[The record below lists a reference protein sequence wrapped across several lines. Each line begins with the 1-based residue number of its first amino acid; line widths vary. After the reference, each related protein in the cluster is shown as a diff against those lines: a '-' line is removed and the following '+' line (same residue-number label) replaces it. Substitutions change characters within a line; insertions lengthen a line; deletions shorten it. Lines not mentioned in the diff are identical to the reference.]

1 MKNRSL
7 FALFS
12 ITIQLK
18 NPIHFLSIILLFFS
32 CKPDIENKDQTL
44 FNRFFEPLAIP
55 KSFDQLGFSQTDV
68 AYGIYH
74 QKDYK
79 EAIVNFK
86 YALIDNPNNNEL
98 KLYLGISFLKTGN
111 VRQAEK
117 LLAKIIEQGNE
128 EKQEIAKWYL
138 ALLFLKDNK
147 VSSKNLLSQLFASKN
162 YGSKAKELHSL
173 I

>member
-7 FALFS
+7 VALLS
-12 ITIQLK
+12 ITIKLR
-18 NPIHFLSIILLFFS
+18 NPIHFLGIILIITS
-32 CKPDIENKDQTL
+32 CKPDVENKDQML
-44 FNRFFEPLAIP
+44 FDKFFEPLAIP
-55 KSFDQLGFSQTDV
+55 KSFDELGFSQTDV

-86 YALIDNPNNNEL
+86 YALIDNQNNNEL
-98 KLYLGISFLKTGN
+98 NLYLGICFLKTGN

-117 LLAKIIEQGNE
+117 LFAKIIEQGNQE
-128 EKQEIAKWYL
+128 HQEIAKWYL
-138 ALLFLKDNK
+138 ALTFLNDNK
-147 VSSKNLLSQLFASKN
+147 ASSKNLLSQLLTSKN